1 MDIFDQI
8 ATGVRP
14 PPPPSATSATAQ
26 PSLQEQQLS
35 YALAKKVPDMQQ
47 RGFTI
52 ETAYGEIAIE
62 PGPAADAIADI
73 VRVALRG
80 QLAAADQNGA
90 PA

>member
-1 MDIFDQI
+1 MDVFDQI
-8 ATGVRP
+8 ATGMRP
-14 PPPPSATSATAQ
+14 PVPATRAGKPQ
-26 PSLQEQQLS
+26 PSERDQQLG

-73 VRVALRG
+73 VGAALRG
-80 QLAAADQNGA
+80 QLAAAGQNGVLA
-90 PA
+90 

>member
-1 MDIFDQI
+1 MDVFDQI
-8 ATGVRP
+8 ATGMRP
-14 PPPPSATSATAQ
+14 PVPATRAGKPQ
-26 PSLQEQQLS
+26 PSQRDLQLG

-73 VRVALRG
+73 VRAVLHS
-80 QLAAADQNGA
+80 QLSAADQIGA